1 MMNSPQTEKRGR
13 IHTIRFMPE
22 DIVRELQVSGITA
35 VIHKATEV
43 MDGEFL
49 QEVSIPQHDLNPY
62 LQVL

>member
-1 MMNSPQTEKRGR
+1 
-13 IHTIRFMPE
+13 MPE